1 MRVVRHIRTGRIGSR
16 FFSTDSSRLRLSLLE
31 DLALL
36 APFADRSVRATQSQR
51 PRARAP
57 APLGPAI
64 CDVLTCEHLILQQT
78 ARRMEHAPR
87 IRIGTAGWSYK
98 DWDGILYPPEV
109 TRKKV
114 HPVEFLARF
123 FDVIEIN
130 TSFYGHIRPE
140 LGRLWSRK
148 AAAVNPNFLFTAK
161 LHRSFTHSPLAVM
174 EPTSAASIRPNDRD
188 EQLAREGLE
197 SLASEGKL
205 GALLIQFPVSFKN
218 TSLNREYLE
227 QLLRQFIEYPRV
239 VEVRH
244 ESWDNPETIAE
255 FMRHNVGFC
264 NIDQPLLGRS
274 LAPTEHVTSG
284 VGYVRLHGRNYEH
297 WFESGFDS
305 DNRNRDD
312 RYNYLYKPAELEKWK
327 EKIEIIAHKAESTF
341 VIANNHFQAKAA
353 VNALELRHLLD
364 GKKVRAPETLVKHYP
379 ELKEMVKMEDTS
391 GEYSLLG

>member
-1 MRVVRHIRTGRIGSR
+1 
-16 FFSTDSSRLRLSLLE
+16 
-31 DLALL
+31 
-36 APFADRSVRATQSQR
+36 
-51 PRARAP
+51 
-57 APLGPAI
+57 
-64 CDVLTCEHLILQQT
+64 
-78 ARRMEHAPR
+78 MENAAR

-148 AAAVNPNFLFTAK
+148 AAAVNPSFLFTAK

-174 EPTSAASIRPNDRD
+174 EPTSAASIRPNQRD
-188 EQLAREGLE
+188 ERLAREGLD
-197 SLASEGKL
+197 SLAAEGKL

-218 TSLNREYLE
+218 TGLNREYLE
-227 QLLRQFIEYPRV
+227 LLLRQFIEYPRV

-244 ESWDNPETIAE
+244 ESWNQPETIAE

-284 VGYVRLHGRNYEH
+284 VGYVRLHGRNYES
-297 WFESGFDS
+297 WFESGFES
-305 DNRNRDD
+305 GSGSGSQRDNRND

-327 EKIEIIAHKAESTF
+327 EKVAIIGQKAESTF

-353 VNALELRHLLD
+353 VNALELRSLLD
-364 GKKVRAPETLVKHYP
+364 GKKVRAPETLVRHYP
-379 ELKEMVKMEDTS
+379 ELKEMVEVEDAS
-391 GEYSLLG
+391 GDYLLLG

>member
-1 MRVVRHIRTGRIGSR
+1 
-16 FFSTDSSRLRLSLLE
+16 
-31 DLALL
+31 
-36 APFADRSVRATQSQR
+36 
-51 PRARAP
+51 
-57 APLGPAI
+57 
-64 CDVLTCEHLILQQT
+64 
-78 ARRMEHAPR
+78 MENAPR

-140 LGRLWSRK
+140 IGRLWCRK
-148 AAAVNPNFLFTAK
+148 AAAVNPYFLFTAK

-174 EPTSAASIRPNDRD
+174 EPTSAASIRPNDED
-188 EQLAREGLE
+188 EKLAREGLE
-197 SLASEGKL
+197 SLAVEGKL

-244 ESWDNPETIAE
+244 ESWNQPATMAE
-255 FMRHNVGFC
+255 FARQGVGFC

-274 LAPTEHVTSG
+274 LEPTEHVTSG
-284 VGYVRLHGRNYEH
+284 IGYVRLHGRNYEQ
-297 WFESGFDS
+297 WFDS
-305 DNRNRDD
+305 DNRND
-312 RYNYLYKPAELEKWK
+312 RYNYLYKPAELETWK
-327 EKIEIIAHKAESTF
+327 EKVEVIARKAESTF

-353 VNALELRHLLD
+353 VNALELRYLLS
-364 GKKVRAPETLVKHYP
+364 GKKVPAPETLVKSYP
-379 ELKEMVKMEDTS
+379 ELREMVEIEDS
-391 GEYSLLG
+391 GGNYSLLA

>member
-1 MRVVRHIRTGRIGSR
+1 MGR
-16 FFSTDSSRLRLSLLE
+16 
-31 DLALL
+31 
-36 APFADRSVRATQSQR
+36 
-51 PRARAP
+51 
-57 APLGPAI
+57 
-64 CDVLTCEHLILQQT
+64 
-78 ARRMEHAPR
+78 APR

-109 TRKKV
+109 TRKKI

-148 AAAVNPNFLFTAK
+148 AAAVNPDFLFTAK

-174 EPTSAASIRPNDRD
+174 EPTSAASIRPNDQD
-188 EQLAREGLE
+188 ERMAREGLD
-197 SLASEGKL
+197 SLAAEGKL

-218 TSLNREYLE
+218 TGLNREYLE

-244 ESWDNPETIAE
+244 ESWNNPETLAE

-297 WFESGFDS
+297 WFESGFESGSDS
-305 DNRNRDD
+305 GNRSRDD

-327 EKIEIIAHKAESTF
+327 EKIQAIAHRAESTY

-353 VNALELRHLLD
+353 VNALELRHLLE
-364 GKKVRAPETLVKHYP
+364 GRKVRAPAILVKNYP
-379 ELKEMVKMEDTS
+379 ELKVMVETEDAS
-391 GEYSLLG
+391 GNYLLLG